1 MTTLMTHETL
11 ESRREELKVRDVEAF
26 TAFRARRYAMFRIQT
41 FLEGGSAPEA
51 EHMAL
56 GKEVEDDVASLGGL
70 VEFAKR
76 WDLDALT
83 GRVVAR
89 DRSVW
94 EVQEALMQRV
104 AVPLTIGDRNGGS
117 QSNL

>member
-11 ESRREELKVRDVEAF
+11 ERRREELKVRDVVAF
-26 TAFRARRYAMFRIQT
+26 VAFKARRYAMFRIQT

-51 EHMAL
+51 EHMAM
-56 GKEVEDDVASLGGL
+56 GKDIEKEVVSLGGL

-76 WDLDALT
+76 WDIDALT
-83 GRVVAR
+83 GNIVAR

-94 EVQEALMQRV
+94 DVQEAYMQRV
-104 AVPLTIGDRNGGS
+104 AIPLTIGDSNGGS
-117 QSNL
+117 QSNI